1 MQQLMIDVAG
11 SSFPNLM
18 RESVLAPLGMT
29 NSTYEQPLP
38 PNKLSRAGAGVL
50 PNGSDVPGKRHTY
63 PEMAAA
69 GLWTTA
75 RDLAVF
81 AADVQMALAGK
92 SEVLSRAMA
101 EAMVEPVVPQF
112 GRGFGLNQR
121 QGNTYFQHGGWDEG
135 FCAQL
140 TASRDDGVGVA
151 VMINSNHPQFLSE
164 VVNAVAAVY
173 QWPGY
178 TELEKQP
185 IPAKALSDYPGRYRY
200 DAEQSFSVTESDG
213 RLFMQYVGEAPQELL
228 HLGDNVYVRRE
239 RDARITFSPGDEAP
253 IFQFMLE
260 GDNRQSHQQLGA
272 DELLPRDL
280 LNQGEYKLALES
292 YRKLADAGEPL
303 ASEGNL
309 NGAGLAMFDRGSHD
323 LGLGMLM
330 INAELRPRSA
340 NAWDSIGYAF
350 VQMGYDQQAVVYYE
364 KALEIDPDFASAK
377 AALAELKADE

>member
-1 MQQLMIDVAG
+1 MCQ
-11 SSFPNLM
+11 
-18 RESVLAPLGMT
+18 E
-29 NSTYEQPLP
+29 
-38 PNKLSRAGAGVL
+38 
-50 PNGSDVPGKRHTY
+50 H
-63 PEMAAA
+63 
-69 GLWTTA
+69 
-75 RDLAVF
+75 
-81 AADVQMALAGK
+81 
-92 SEVLSRAMA
+92 
-101 EAMVEPVVPQF
+101 
-112 GRGFGLNQR
+112 
-121 QGNTYFQHGGWDEG
+121 
-135 FCAQL
+135 
-140 TASRDDGVGVA
+140 
-151 VMINSNHPQFLSE
+151 
-164 VVNAVAAVY
+164 
-173 QWPGY
+173 
-178 TELEKQP
+178 
-185 IPAKALSDYPGRYRY
+185 
-200 DAEQSFSVTESDG
+200 
-213 RLFMQYVGEAPQELL
+213 VGEAPQELL